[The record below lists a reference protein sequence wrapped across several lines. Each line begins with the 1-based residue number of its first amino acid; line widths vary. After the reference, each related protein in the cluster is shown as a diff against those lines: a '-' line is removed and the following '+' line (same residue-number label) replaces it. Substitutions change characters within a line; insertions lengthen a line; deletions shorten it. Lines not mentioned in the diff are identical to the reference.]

1 MKLNAMELEF
11 SQNKTIVQNILKQI
25 DNSLELISEWNKTI
39 IFDIKLTRFDL
50 LDKFRSHI
58 NRVGRETKVF

>member
-1 MKLNAMELEF
+1 MKSNAMELEF

-39 IFDIKLTRFDL
+39 IYDI
-50 LDKFRSHI
+50 
-58 NRVGRETKVF
+58 